1 MKSIRLSVGQNVPH
15 VPERPQRLGDVGH
28 HVSVCLWET
37 VLSGG
42 IYLSIYEE
50 CTVETL
56 NKPKPLDPSVEV
68 SPEALVDK
76 EDG

>member
-1 MKSIRLSVGQNVPH
+1 MKSIRLSVEQNVPH
-15 VPERPQRLGDVGH
+15 VPERPQRLSDVGH
-28 HVSVCLWET
+28 HVLVSLGDC
-37 VLSGG
+37 SFQGH
-42 IYLSIYEE
+42 LSIYEE

-68 SPEALVDK
+68 SPKALVDK